1 MKPAST
7 HPPCTDADLDRALR
21 LESDGILPSSGFA
34 DAVMTAVR
42 SEATAPAPLPF
53 PWKRALPGLL
63 AAVVALAL
71 LIAAIPTGLR
81 SLSTVRSAPTSFDWQ
96 LLATTP
102 FAHDSN
108 GLVWLLAS
116 LAFSGVCLLLCRR
129 FITQR

>member
-34 DAVMTAVR
+34 DAVMTAVHR
-42 SEATAPAPLPF
+42 EAAAPAPIPF
-53 PWKRALPGLL
+53 PWKRALPGFF

-81 SLSTVRSAPTSFDWQ
+81 SLSAVRSAPSSFAWQ
-96 LLATTP
+96 TLAAP

-129 FITQR
+129 FVAQR